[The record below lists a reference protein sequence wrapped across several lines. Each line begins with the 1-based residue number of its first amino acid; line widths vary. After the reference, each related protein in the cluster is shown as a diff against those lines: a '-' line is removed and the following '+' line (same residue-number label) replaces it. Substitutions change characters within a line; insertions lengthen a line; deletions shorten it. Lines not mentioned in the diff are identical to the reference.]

1 METTNHHM
9 IPKSMKNDYPAIGD
23 SYNMNVINSNKF
35 SPAAKIKVIGVGG
48 GGCNAVRRMIET
60 GLEGIEFWAMNTDL
74 QVLKQI
80 HADGIIQLGAN
91 ITRGLG
97 AGMSSEVGR
106 QAAEESL
113 AEIEAAL
120 AGADMVF
127 ITAGMGGGTGTGAG
141 PVVAEVAKRMGILTV
156 GVVTKPF
163 EFEGQKRKQ
172 IADEGIERIK
182 SDADAVIIVPNQ
194 RLLQII
200 DKRTSVYEAFK
211 ISDDILRQ
219 AVQGISDLINF
230 PGEINV
236 DFADVRAIM
245 SNAGTALMGMGRASG
260 SNEDRAKQAALMAID
275 SPLLELSIEGAHGVL
290 FNVQG
295 GKNLSMFE
303 IGEAADVINAH
314 VDPEAK
320 IIFGTSID
328 PNLQDEIKITVVATG
343 FTKEKEDGT
352 TEEYGGI
359 SEPSSRPS
367 QSYTSPQYRNVNMP
381 YTPPRFKQHQERPTA
396 QQENPTP
403 TQPQQ
408 YEQPRHHEQPQ
419 YPRQQPSLPRAMPA
433 PQQAPAPQQ
442 HTPSYQESMPQRQ
455 PKQPNQ
461 FEQQSQLDV
470 PAFIR
475 KKLNPSGEPN
485 KD

>member
-1 METTNHHM
+1 MPSITSLNSSLSRQSPGSNTF
-9 IPKSMKNDYPAIGD
+9 ST
-23 SYNMNVINSNKF
+23 INSSKA

-48 GGCNAVRRMIET
+48 GGGNAIRRMIEI
-60 GLEGIEFWAMNTDL
+60 GLEGVEFWAMNTDL

-91 ITRGLG
+91 VTRGLG
-97 AGMSSEVGR
+97 AGMSAEVGR
-106 QAAEESL
+106 QAAEEST
-113 AEIEAAL
+113 AEIEASL

-141 PVVAEVAKRMGILTV
+141 PVVAEIAKRLGILTV

-163 EFEGQKRKQ
+163 DFEGSKRRQ
-172 IADEGIERIK
+172 IAEEGIDRLK
-182 SDADAVIIVPNQ
+182 ANADAVIVVPNQ

-200 DKRTSVYEAFK
+200 DKRTSVVDAFR

-245 SNAGTALMGMGRASG
+245 SNAGTALMAMGRASG
-260 SNEDRAKQAALMAID
+260 SSEDRAKQAAIQAIE
-275 SPLLELSIEGAHGVL
+275 SPLLEMDIRGAKGVL

-303 IGEAADVINAH
+303 IGEAANIINSQ
-314 VDPEAK
+314 VDPDAK

-343 FTKEKEDGT
+343 FSKDKV
-352 TEEYGGI
+352 TEVSGGGF
-359 SEPSSRPS
+359 SSFGGSSS
-367 QSYTSPQYRNVNMP
+367 QSGTGTGG
-381 YTPPRFKQHQERPTA
+381 YTPPRFNYGGKTEEEEAPETKK
-396 QQENPTP
+396 
-403 TQPQQ
+403 PQNDG
-408 YEQPRHHEQPQ
+408 YDDEIEI
-419 YPRQQPSLPRAMPA
+419 
-433 PQQAPAPQQ
+433 
-442 HTPSYQESMPQRQ
+442 
-455 PKQPNQ
+455 
-461 FEQQSQLDV
+461 

-475 KKLNPSGEPN
+475 DRLRNN
-485 KD
+485 KPGFGKSE

>member
-1 METTNHHM
+1 ML
-9 IPKSMKNDYPAIGD
+9 PKNLKSEFAPRID
-23 SYNMNVINSNKF
+23 SYNMNMNNTSKF
-35 SPAAKIKVIGVGG
+35 TPAAKIKVIGVGG
-48 GGCNAVRRMIET
+48 GGGNAVRRMIEI
-60 GLEGIEFWAMNTDL
+60 GLEGVEFWAMNTDL
-74 QVLKQI
+74 QVLKAI
-80 HADGIIQLGAN
+80 HADGVIQLGAN

-97 AGMSSEVGR
+97 AGMSAEVGR

-127 ITAGMGGGTGTGAG
+127 ITCGMGGGTGTGAG

-163 EFEGQKRKQ
+163 DFEGAKRRQ
-172 IADEGIERIK
+172 IAEEGIDRLK
-182 SDADAVIIVPNQ
+182 TNADAVIVVPNQ
-194 RLLQII
+194 RLLQLI

-260 SNEDRAKQAALMAID
+260 QGEGQAKQAALMAID
-275 SPLLELSIEGAHGVL
+275 SPLLELSIEGARGVL

-295 GKNLSMFE
+295 GKNLSMLD
-303 IGEAADVINAH
+303 IGEAANIINQH

-328 PNLQDEIKITVVATG
+328 PNLQDEIRITVIATG
-343 FTKEKEDGT
+343 FTKEKDEPPTNNPFANPLAGNTGVKMPYNMPKFNRGQEIQEEDDGVNSAN
-352 TEEYGGI
+352 YGQKY
-359 SEPSSRPS
+359 S
-367 QSYTSPQYRNVNMP
+367 QSGQTRLNQSNVREP
-381 YTPPRFKQHQERPTA
+381 E
-396 QQENPTP
+396 E
-403 TQPQQ
+403 
-408 YEQPRHHEQPQ
+408 
-419 YPRQQPSLPRAMPA
+419 
-433 PQQAPAPQQ
+433 
-442 HTPSYQESMPQRQ
+442 
-455 PKQPNQ
+455 
-461 FEQQSQLDV
+461 QLDI

-475 KKLNPSGEPN
+475 KKIQESDDEE
-485 KD
+485 

>member
-1 METTNHHM
+1 ML
-9 IPKSMKNDYPAIGD
+9 PKNLKSDYTSRSD
-23 SYNMNVINSNKF
+23 SFGTSKF
-35 SPAAKIKVIGVGG
+35 TPAAKIKVIGVGG
-48 GGCNAVRRMIET
+48 GGGNAVKRMIEI
-60 GLEGIEFWAMNTDL
+60 GLEGVEFWAMNTDL

-80 HADGIIQLGAN
+80 HADGIIQLGPN
-91 ITRGLG
+91 VTRGLG

-106 QAAEESL
+106 QAAEESM

-141 PVVAEVAKRMGILTV
+141 PVIAEVSKRMGILTI

-163 EFEGQKRKQ
+163 DFEGSKRKQ
-172 IADEGIERIK
+172 FSEEGIERLK
-182 SDADAVIIVPNQ
+182 ANADAVIVVPNQ

-211 ISDDILRQ
+211 LSDDVLRQ

-230 PGEINV
+230 PGEVNL

-260 SNEDRAKQAALMAID
+260 SGEERARQAALMAID
-275 SPLLELSIEGAHGVL
+275 SPLLEMSIEGARGVL

-303 IGEAADVINAH
+303 INEAAEIINQN

-343 FTKEKEDGT
+343 FTKEKELSSASPLNSDVKMPYNLPKFGR
-352 TEEYGGI
+352 
-359 SEPSSRPS
+359 EPSRDVREDIP
-367 QSYTSPQYRNVNMP
+367 QAQKPKTSPYADEQLDIPAFLRN
-381 YTPPRFKQHQERPTA
+381 K
-396 QQENPTP
+396 
-403 TQPQQ
+403 
-408 YEQPRHHEQPQ
+408 
-419 YPRQQPSLPRAMPA
+419 LPRD
-433 PQQAPAPQQ
+433 
-442 HTPSYQESMPQRQ
+442 EDNDR
-455 PKQPNQ
+455 
-461 FEQQSQLDV
+461 
-470 PAFIR
+470 
-475 KKLNPSGEPN
+475 
-485 KD
+485 

>member
-1 METTNHHM
+1 
-9 IPKSMKNDYPAIGD
+9 
-23 SYNMNVINSNKF
+23 
-35 SPAAKIKVIGVGG
+35 
-48 GGCNAVRRMIET
+48 
-60 GLEGIEFWAMNTDL
+60 
-74 QVLKQI
+74 
-80 HADGIIQLGAN
+80 
-91 ITRGLG
+91 
-97 AGMSSEVGR
+97 
-106 QAAEESL
+106 
-113 AEIEAAL
+113 
-120 AGADMVF
+120 MVF
-127 ITAGMGGGTGTGAG
+127 ITAGMGGGTGTGAA

-172 IADEGIERIK
+172 IAEEGIERLK
-182 SDADAVIIVPNQ
+182 SNADAVIIVPNQ

-219 AVQGISDLINF
+219 AIQGISDLINF

-260 SNEDRAKQAALMAID
+260 ATEDRAKQAALMAID
-275 SPLLELSIEGAHGVL
+275 SPLLELSIEGARGVL

-343 FTKEKEDGT
+343 FTKEKEA
-352 TEEYGGI
+352 I
-359 SEPSSRPS
+359 SEEDYHTVGSSAPN
-367 QSYTSPQYRNVNMP
+367 QPYTAPQYSNINMP
-381 YTPPRFKQHQERPTA
+381 YTPPRFTGNQNQSPDAFGNSRNYTEPNLPQQTPLNPQQIQNESPLRSRQQLSGGQYAQPPAPTTP
-396 QQENPTP
+396 QQNLGNQPA
-403 TQPQQ
+403 QPQ
-408 YEQPRHHEQPQ
+408 
-419 YPRQQPSLPRAMPA
+419 RQQPS
-433 PQQAPAPQQ
+433 
-442 HTPSYQESMPQRQ
+442 
-455 PKQPNQ
+455 Q
-461 FEQQSQLDV
+461 FEPQSQLDV

-475 KKLNPSGEPN
+475 KKLGENNPEQPLN
-485 KD
+485 

>member
-1 METTNHHM
+1 MST
-9 IPKSMKNDYPAIGD
+9 KNLKTDYLSSRSDTYGA
-23 SYNMNVINSNKF
+23 INS
-35 SPAAKIKVIGVGG
+35 SRASAAAKIKVIGVGG
-48 GGCNAVRRMIET
+48 CGGNSVKRMIEV
-60 GLEGIEFWAMNTDL
+60 GLEGVEFWAMNTDL

-80 HADGIIQLGAN
+80 HADGVIQLGPN
-91 ITRGLG
+91 VTRGLG
-97 AGMSSEVGR
+97 AGMSAEVGR
-106 QAAEESL
+106 QAGEESA

-141 PVVAEVAKRMGILTV
+141 PVVAEIAKRMGILTI

-163 EFEGQKRKQ
+163 DFEGSKRKQ
-172 IADEGIERIK
+172 IADEGIERLK
-182 SDADAVIIVPNQ
+182 ANADAVIVVPNQ

-211 ISDDILRQ
+211 ISDDVLRQ

-260 SNEDRAKQAALMAID
+260 GDDSVAKQAAIMAID
-275 SPLLELSIEGAHGVL
+275 SPLLEMSTEGAKGVL

-295 GKNLSMFE
+295 GKNLSMFAVN
-303 IGEAADVINAH
+303 EAADVINQH

-328 PNLQDEIKITVVATG
+328 PNLQDEVKVTVIATG
-343 FTKEKEDGT
+343 FTKEKED
-352 TEEYGGI
+352 EDDYGY
-359 SEPSSRPS
+359 PRS
-367 QSYTSPQYRNVNMP
+367 QESKVP
-381 YTPPRFKQHQERPTA
+381 YTPPRFNRDREEEKKEQEQSTK
-396 QQENPTP
+396 
-403 TQPQQ
+403 TQTQNDS
-408 YEQPRHHEQPQ
+408 EED
-419 YPRQQPSLPRAMPA
+419 
-433 PQQAPAPQQ
+433 
-442 HTPSYQESMPQRQ
+442 
-455 PKQPNQ
+455 
-461 FEQQSQLDV
+461 QLDI

-475 KKLNPSGEPN
+475 N
-485 KD
+485 KINRDN

>member
-1 METTNHHM
+1 ML
-9 IPKSMKNDYPAIGD
+9 PKNMTNDYPPIGD

-48 GGCNAVRRMIET
+48 GGNNAVRRMIEI

-97 AGMSSEVGR
+97 AGMSAEVGR
-106 QAAEESL
+106 QAAEESM
-113 AEIEAAL
+113 AEIEASL

-127 ITAGMGGGTGTGAG
+127 ITAGMGGGTGTGAA

-172 IADEGIERIK
+172 IADEGIDRLK
-182 SDADAVIIVPNQ
+182 TNADAVIIVPNQ

-219 AVQGISDLINF
+219 AIQGISDLINF

-260 SNEDRAKQAALMAID
+260 SGDERAKQAALMAID
-275 SPLLELSIEGAHGVL
+275 SPLLELSIEGARGVL

-343 FTKEKEDGT
+343 FTKEKDSFADG
-352 TEEYGGI
+352 EYEQTGTQNTNG
-359 SEPSSRPS
+359 
-367 QSYTSPQYRNVNMP
+367 QSYTTPQYSNINMP
-381 YTPPRFKQHQERPTA
+381 YTPPRFQQPAAKSEVNTGINSENYHQSMSNDMPRRQLNSPSQTH
-396 QQENPTP
+396 N
-403 TQPQQ
+403 PQQ
-408 YEQPRHHEQPQ
+408 SLQSPQ
-419 YPRQQPSLPRAMPA
+419 QQNQPS
-433 PQQAPAPQQ
+433 QAYNQNQ
-442 HTPSYQESMPQRQ
+442 TETPQRNH
-455 PKQPNQ
+455 PSQ
-461 FEQQSQLDV
+461 FEPQSQLDV

-475 KKLNPSGEPN
+475 KKLNQN
-485 KD
+485 NDQDNQ

>member
-1 METTNHHM
+1 ML
-9 IPKSMKNDYPAIGD
+9 PKNLKSDFSPRAD
-23 SYNMNVINSNKF
+23 TYNMNMVNSTKF
-35 SPAAKIKVIGVGG
+35 TPAAKIKVIGCGG
-48 GGCNAVRRMIET
+48 GGGNAIRRMIEI
-60 GLEGIEFWAMNTDL
+60 GLEGVEFWAMNTDL
-74 QVLKQI
+74 QVLKGI
-80 HADGIIQLGAN
+80 HADGVIQLGAN

-97 AGMSSEVGR
+97 AGMSAEVGR

-127 ITAGMGGGTGTGAG
+127 ITAGMGGGTGTGAA
-141 PVVAEVAKRMGILTV
+141 PVIAEVAKRMGILTV

-172 IADEGIERIK
+172 IAEEGIESLK
-182 SDADAVIIVPNQ
+182 SNADAVIIVPNQ

-260 SNEDRAKQAALMAID
+260 SGEDRAKQAAFMAID
-275 SPLLELSIEGAHGVL
+275 SPLLELSIEGARGVL

-303 IGEAADVINAH
+303 IGEAADVINQH

-328 PNLQDEIKITVVATG
+328 PNLQDEIRITVVATG
-343 FTKEKEDGT
+343 FTKEKEEVPET
-352 TEEYGGI
+352 FTSPINGGI
-359 SEPSSRPS
+359 K
-367 QSYTSPQYRNVNMP
+367 MP
-381 YTPPRFKQHQERPTA
+381 YNVPKFGREREDNHNDNASVNSNNYSQVYSQTGNTRLNSNNTRPQQ
-396 QQENPTP
+396 QQE
-403 TQPQQ
+403 
-408 YEQPRHHEQPQ
+408 
-419 YPRQQPSLPRAMPA
+419 PA
-433 PQQAPAPQQ
+433 
-442 HTPSYQESMPQRQ
+442 E
-455 PKQPNQ
+455 
-461 FEQQSQLDV
+461 QLDI
-470 PAFIR
+470 PAFLR
-475 KKLNPSGEPN
+475 KKIQGDNSDDE
-485 KD
+485 